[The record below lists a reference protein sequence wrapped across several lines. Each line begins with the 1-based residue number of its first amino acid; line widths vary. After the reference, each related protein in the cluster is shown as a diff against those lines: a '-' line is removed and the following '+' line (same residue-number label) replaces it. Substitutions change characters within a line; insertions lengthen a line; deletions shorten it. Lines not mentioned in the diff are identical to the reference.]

1 MHERGVEFYCEFQQL
16 LANALI
22 IIVVKSLSLAR

>member
-1 MHERGVEFYCEFQQL
+1 MRERAVGFYCEFQRL

-22 IIVVKSLSLAR
+22 IIVVKSLLLAR